1 MDLSLKINNYET
13 GLWCYKNLIHKYFT
27 HSINYKVFF
36 SSLQLSSL
44 FGYNSSYKSL
54 NNCYFHLINDIPSI
68 YNSVIIKQTYEA
80 VMASLPNMA
89 QATIRVF
96 IFSGMMPV
104 ANRLTP
110 ARTKQPHK
118 MDLLPQRFS
127 VRSRNI

>member
-68 YNSVIIKQTYEA
+68 YNSVIIKQTFKTEKLKIDLH
-80 VMASLPNMA
+80 SLSFRWERGS
-89 QATIRVF
+89 TVWDWLILFGLFR
-96 IFSGMMPV
+96 G
-104 ANRLTP
+104 
-110 ARTKQPHK
+110 
-118 MDLLPQRFS
+118 LPGQ
-127 VRSRNI
+127 